1 MFGSFG
7 YFSYL
12 YYVIKDKNM
21 KQTYV
26 TLPDSFYKGLICKV
40 HVSLNGKKATKE
52 LKVCMVKA
60 RSITFMEV
68 DKVNRQNIFRKVDRT
83 DIVGFSPTAICE
95 ITVRDGILPVKWES
109 SWDSI
114 GKVSRMAAGSFQ
126 YTPRPNYGSMATA
139 AKGFSHDVLAVSVS
153 NRSTTNS
160 AAGFPMV

>member
-1 MFGSFG
+1 MKKV
-7 YFSYL
+7 
-12 YYVIKDKNM
+12 YVS
-21 KQTYV
+21 
-26 TLPDSFYKGLICKV
+26 LPDSFYKGLICKV

-52 LKVCMVKA
+52 LKVCGVKA

-68 DKVNRQNIFRKVDRT
+68 DRANRQNIFRKVDRT

-114 GKVSRMAAGSFQ
+114 GQPSNSVKSYGRMASAASGSSVVIK
-126 YTPRPNYGSMATA
+126 RPMGSSMDA
-139 AKGFSHDVLAVSVS
+139 LAVLVS